1 MLLKQSNM
9 FKLPAQTVSLE
20 IPGRWAARRRAG
32 GHGAAPAGRLAVRA
46 AAGGGYAA
54 AGAGRPA
61 VRAAAAAAYRG
72 LRGRRQQLAARGRS
86 PRRCSWRRAND
97 CGGEGGR
104 RLGGEGIRRRGVR
117 RFAAACGAAEDASN
131 EMEIG
136 VLLLA
141 SQPSARRAARKS
153 QRRPGE
159 RSA

>member
-104 RLGGEGIRRRGVR
+104 LGGEGIRRRGVR

-153 QRRPGE
+153 QRRPGV
-159 RSA
+159 